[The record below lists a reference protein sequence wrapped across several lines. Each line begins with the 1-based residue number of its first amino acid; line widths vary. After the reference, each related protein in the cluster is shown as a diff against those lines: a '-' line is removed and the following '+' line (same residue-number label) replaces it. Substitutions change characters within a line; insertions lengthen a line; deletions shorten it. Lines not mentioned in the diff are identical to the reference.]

1 MFIDAQNTPFNVIA
15 DEPEDK
21 IAELMFRIRAKYIPC
36 PQEEKV
42 RRYIDR
48 LYRTGRGNPATGDS
62 PEIMAI
68 WGPARSGKTRTALEA
83 CSKYLPYVEVTAD
96 HRRDI
101 MPVLFVRCPGK
112 ATMKGL
118 FKKILQQLG
127 VDTTTVGFRNR
138 DENELCKMIT
148 DLLIAMKVRLIV
160 IDEFHHL
167 LERTKTT
174 THLLRGTANALK
186 ILTDE
191 ACIPMLFLG
200 LPKADLVLRNDH
212 QIGWRVTRVIHMDRF
227 DWNVPKQRAD
237 FGIFIQDLEE
247 ALELPEASGL
257 ASEANAR
264 NISAVTGG
272 YRGRIARFIHNLAD
286 DAYQLGERC
295 ITEDIIIDR
304 VDTLPG
310 FGPEL
315 NPWRSGA
322 AYDRLIEQGPSL
334 FINEEDDADAEDE
347 DEDEDNQTFNFWRG
361 NRKPKLKNILP

>member
-1 MFIDAQNTPFNVIA
+1 MFSENQTAAADITI

-21 IAELMFRIRAKYIPC
+21 IAALMYRIRAKYIPC

-42 RRYIDR
+42 RRYIDF
-48 LYRTGRGNPATGDS
+48 LYRTGRGNPKTGDS

-83 CSKYLPYVEVTAD
+83 CSKYLPYEEVTAD

-118 FKKILQQLG
+118 FKKILQRLG

-148 DLLIAMKVRLIV
+148 DLLIAMKVRLII

-174 THLLRGTANALK
+174 TFLLRGTANALK
-186 ILTDE
+186 IMSDE

-200 LPKADLVLRNDH
+200 LPKADLVLRNDK
-212 QIGWRVTRVIHMDRF
+212 QIGGRVNRVIHMDRF
-227 DWNVPKQRAD
+227 DWNVPKQQAD

-247 ALELPEASGL
+247 ALELPEESGL
-257 ASEANAR
+257 ASETNAR
-264 NISAVTGG
+264 NIWAVTGG

-315 NPWRSGA
+315 NPWRSKA
-322 AYDRLIEQGPSL
+322 AYERVIEQGPSL
-334 FINEEDDADAEDE
+334 FVTEEDDADAEDE
-347 DEDEDNQTFNFWRG
+347 DDETFNIWRG